1 MLIFFIFCYH
11 FKHDCQ
17 IQKQHLIINEKTNY
31 TIMKVDFDNN
41 SNQCLSISISMKKR
55 EFVNTICSQTLF
67 LHNIVSLF
75 YFFEND

>member
-17 IQKQHLIINEKTNY
+17 KKKQHLIINEKTNY

-41 SNQCLSISISMKKR
+41 SNQCLSISISMKKKR
-55 EFVNTICSQTLF
+55 DCECYLF
-67 LHNIVSLF
+67 TNSLSS
-75 YFFEND
+75 

>member
-41 SNQCLSISISMKKR
+41 SNQCLSISISMKKKR
-55 EFVNTICSQTLF
+55 VCECYLF
-67 LHNIVSLF
+67 TNSF
-75 YFFEND
+75 SS